1 MVPVPSGVCANY
13 ARTVS
18 AALPS
23 LQNAAVWLR
32 VPLVCDEEEASA
44 SDGKNGQEVCGPLP
58 QLMPSPS

>member
-32 VPLVCDEEEASA
+32 VPLVCEDPEAYAADAKS
-44 SDGKNGQEVCGPLP
+44 GHEVR
-58 QLMPSPS
+58 SPGA

>member
-32 VPLVCDEEEASA
+32 VPLVCEDPEAGA
-44 SDGKNGQEVCGPLP
+44 ADAKTGHEVR
-58 QLMPSPS
+58 SPGA